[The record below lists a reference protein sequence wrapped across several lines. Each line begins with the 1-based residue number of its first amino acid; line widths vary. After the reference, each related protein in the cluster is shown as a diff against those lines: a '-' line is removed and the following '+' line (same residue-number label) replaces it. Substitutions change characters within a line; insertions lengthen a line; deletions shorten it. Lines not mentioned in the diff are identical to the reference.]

1 MGVPAMPRLFG
12 GACGCD
18 EGAQGDGQGAQC
30 DGGRPAIQGF
40 LALFFCL
47 VRWRDEQVRLGR
59 RQDENRRE
67 SFHWLCLPIVL
78 CVEQNVKIACLT
90 SDQVPI
96 KRAQRSS

>member
-12 GACGCD
+12 GAFGCD
-18 EGAQGDGQGAQC
+18 EGAQC

-47 VRWRDEQVRLGR
+47 VRWRDEQVRPGR
-59 RQDENRRE
+59 RPDENRRE

-78 CVEQNVKIACLT
+78 
-90 SDQVPI
+90 
-96 KRAQRSS
+96 